1 MSKME
6 EELNNHINSLK
17 VKHRNLD
24 EQVLELEKQT
34 FGDDHEIR
42 RLKTM
47 KLWYKDEIYRLEKKL
62 TLMNNG

>member
-1 MSKME
+1 ME